1 MADSDKTITITPAT
15 GTSAEPSAVFRG
27 ADNNPITM
35 NVLDDGTLSY
45 EASQGQVF
53 SVSESLSGE
62 IFNVSD
68 ISGIPAIRAVDDGRL
83 QLNPHAGNVLI
94 GTYDDNLEDKLQ
106 LHGGMTVLG
115 DSGQLFSIVDDP
127 TSETIFSVNDMSGVP
142 SIRVKD
148 NGDVYLAEY
157 TGVVQVG
164 VTNSTVAQG
173 MEILG
178 GLKIGQQESS
188 PNNVSGGD
196 YQVWIERFDS
206 RDWALFV
213 SGETLNVNDTRAPD
227 YGLRVQTNTSAA
239 YAIAV
244 DVSGSYKF
252 RVNGAGDA
260 FATSHGSSSD
270 ARLKENVTDLTGSLD
285 LVKSLRGVNFTWIDN
300 PDAGNQIGFIAQEVE
315 EHVPEIVIND
325 AEEESVMP
333 DGSVDVHY
341 KHVEYGK
348 LAPVLVEAIK
358 EQQAMIE
365 ALQARLDAAGL

>member
-148 NGDVYLAEY
+148 DGDVYLAEY
-157 TGVVQVG
+157 TGIVCVGNTSPLVAKGMQVD
-164 VTNSTVAQG
+164 
-173 MEILG
+173 G
-178 GLKIGQQESS
+178 GLRIDNTTSH
-188 PNNVSGGD
+188 PNNVTGNDFVLNVTRGGNA
-196 YQVWIERFDS
+196 
-206 RDWALFV
+206 DWAIGLVGFH
-213 SGETLNVNDTRAPD
+213 D
-227 YGLRVQTNTSAA
+227 YGIKVDTNTSGA

-244 DVSGSYKF
+244 YNQSSNYVF

-260 FATSHGSSSD
+260 LASSHGSISD
-270 ARLKENVTDLTGSLD
+270 QRLKENVTDLSNALNTI
-285 LVKSLRGVNFTWIDN
+285 KSLRGVNFTWIDN

-348 LAPVLVEAIK
+348 LVPVLVEAIK